1 MKEFKDRV
9 AVVTGAASG
18 IGRAIA
24 DRCAEEGMKVVLADI
39 NKEGLA
45 SAVDELEATGAT
57 VLAVPTDVSK
67 ADDIEHLAK
76 ITVDNFG
83 GVHLLV
89 NNAAVYTTGTIWENT
104 IADWEWVLGVN
115 LWGVIHGVRTF
126 LPIMLEQDTE
136 AQIVNVS
143 SMTGL
148 TRSPIIGTYAV
159 SKHGI
164 VALTET
170 LFYELAERDSKVK
183 VSVLCPGAVKTPVA
197 EAAMRRHVAME
208 NVPGERKMAPKDE
221 QLIERLRRSF
231 KEGMPPKEVADKVFD
246 AIREERFY
254 ILTHPEEK
262 VRVQRR
268 MEGILQ
274 EKNPTLPA

>member
-1 MKEFKDRV
+1 VKEFKDRV

-45 SAVDELEATGAT
+45 SAVDELEAAGAT
-57 VLAVPTDVSK
+57 ALAVPTDVSR

-76 ITVDNFG
+76 ITIDNFG